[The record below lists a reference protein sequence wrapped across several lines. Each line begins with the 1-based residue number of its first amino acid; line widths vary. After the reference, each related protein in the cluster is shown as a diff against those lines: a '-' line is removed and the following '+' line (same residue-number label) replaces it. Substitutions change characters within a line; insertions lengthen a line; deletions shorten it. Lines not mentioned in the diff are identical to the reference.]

1 MHLSSYQ
8 NMSRLLRENVPYSE
22 GKVLDVG
29 SYGVNGTYRELFD
42 PPAWR
47 YTGLDVVSGPNVD
60 VVARRVFD
68 WPIGDNAFDLVISGQ
83 AFEHISYF
91 WATMIEIARVL
102 RPSGYAIL
110 LAPSRGPQHRFPA
123 DCWRFYPDGLKALAS
138 WSGLELISVTNPWK
152 RDSGLDDASMA
163 RWGDTGG
170 VFRKPVN
177 HNAEALRD
185 LKTAMT
191 SYISMLPDVD
201 WTHQKTELPT
211 VESSYRLTELTSE
224 LTLGQLV
231 KACARKLT
239 WHAQHPKLTYWSWRE
254 RSRT

>member
-1 MHLSSYQ
+1 
-8 NMSRLLRENVPYSE
+8 MSRLIRENVPATG

-42 PPAWR
+42 PKIWS

-68 WPIGDNAFDLVISGQ
+68 WPIGDGEFDLVISGQ

-102 RPSGYAIL
+102 RPAGHAVL
-110 LAPSRGPQHRFPA
+110 LAPSRGPQHRVPA
-123 DCWRFYPDGLKALAS
+123 DCWRFYPDGFTALAS
-138 WSGLELISVTNPWK
+138 WSGLELTYVTNPWK
-152 RDSGLDDASMA
+152 RDSRLDSASMA

-177 HNAEALRD
+177 HNGKALHD

-191 SYISMLPDVD
+191 SYISNLTDVD
-201 WTHQKTELPT
+201 WTQHEIELPA
-211 VESSYRLTELTSE
+211 VESSYRLTELAKE
-224 LTLGQLV
+224 LTLGQLIKV
-231 KACARKLT
+231 CARKLV
-239 WHAQHPKLTYWSWRE
+239 WNAQHPKLTYWNWHE
-254 RSRT
+254 RRGR